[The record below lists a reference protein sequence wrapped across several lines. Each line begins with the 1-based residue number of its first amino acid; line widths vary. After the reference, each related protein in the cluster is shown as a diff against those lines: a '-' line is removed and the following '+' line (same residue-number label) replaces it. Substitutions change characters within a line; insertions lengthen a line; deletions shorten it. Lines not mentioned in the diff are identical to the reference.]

1 MTPPPSRAASC
12 HGFTLLE
19 CLVALAVLAI
29 ALTAAL
35 AAVSNT
41 IRNTER
47 LREHTLAAWV
57 AHNHMA
63 ELRSK
68 GAFPNLGIVEGQT
81 EQGGVQW
88 LWQQHTKATPN
99 AMFRRVDVTVS
110 RAGSEETLTRVT
122 GFVCR
127 PLR

>member
-1 MTPPPSRAASC
+1 MRPPPRRARRR
-12 HGFTLLE
+12 GFTLLE

-57 AHNHMA
+57 AHNHLA
-63 ELRSK
+63 ELRTK
-68 GAFPNLGIVEGQT
+68 GAFPELGIVEGQT
-81 EQGGVQW
+81 EQSGVQW

-99 AMFRRVDVTVS
+99 SMFRRVDVTVS

-122 GFVCR
+122 GFVFR